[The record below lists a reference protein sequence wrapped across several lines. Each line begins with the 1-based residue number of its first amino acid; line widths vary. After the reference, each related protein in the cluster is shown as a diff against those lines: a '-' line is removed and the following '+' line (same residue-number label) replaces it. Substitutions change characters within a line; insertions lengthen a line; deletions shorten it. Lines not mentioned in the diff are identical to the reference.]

1 MSYLPQKPWITI
13 RNNENL
19 YGPEPKW
26 MLPLFTTAEYIILN
40 QNLPS
45 NGVAFTEESMLIL
58 CGVRPAKQA
67 VGALYGWGGWR

>member
-1 MSYLPQKPWITI
+1 
-13 RNNENL
+13 
-19 YGPEPKW
+19 

-67 VGALYGWGGWR
+67 VGALYG